1 MTKKELGINII
12 LTILLVI
19 FAGVSLMPCY
29 LTVRGSAWELGES
42 IVSEE
47 SFWRLCVL
55 CSAIQ
60 MILIWKGR
68 KKVSRALGLILITF
82 NVFFIYETPGF
93 FEKIY
98 SLMHDIFYE
107 CTLTKW
113 GYADI
118 IVGVVIMVTNVVS
131 VFVDP

>member
-1 MTKKELGINII
+1 MET
-12 LTILLVI
+12 
-19 FAGVSLMPCY
+19 
-29 LTVRGSAWELGES
+29 
-42 IVSEE
+42 
-47 SFWRLCVL
+47 LCTVL
-55 CSAIQ
+55 CHTDDIDLERQ
-60 MILIWKGR
+60 

-118 IVGVVIMVTNVVS
+118 IVGVVIMVTYVVS